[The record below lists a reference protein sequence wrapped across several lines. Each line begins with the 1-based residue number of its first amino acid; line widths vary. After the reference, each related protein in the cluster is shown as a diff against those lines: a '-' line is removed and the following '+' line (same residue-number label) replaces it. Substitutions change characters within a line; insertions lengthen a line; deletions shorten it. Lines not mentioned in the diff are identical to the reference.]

1 MSYKDDDKIVFP
13 TRKGEPIGT
22 SAERKMLDNAR
33 GAQGIVERV
42 RELPDGS
49 RVRLKTRAG
58 FPDFVREPSGRSTD
72 VLYEYKYAYGLVD
85 TKFSISGSGSDLSLG
100 GPLRNLID
108 ENGLVKSDAKTILK
122 DNITW
127 KAALFND
134 LPTNY
139 SGLMRRVAQVRHGAH
154 VKKVSTGGAKARASK
169 YSVDDTYFSYATSDG
184 IYVDNDSGRRWVI
197 EVDGTGVYR
206 IPIHFVKE
214 LPAVSGGQNWR
225 DAEASIFAGNTYEAA
240 VNLLTPYWTIKRFNR
255 ADRALIGSA
264 PPCYSDGYITW
275 YPWLGWAFN
284 YDGSKATIVCL
295 RNDPSD
301 ASWAQTTL
309 FDITITA
316 IDGVPSYA
324 TCASSETSRI
334 ATNRNDYDY
343 EGDGIFQVADTYPGF
358 CSTISM
364 FHASAPA
371 LEAVIFSYYAPS
383 GTKKLFK
390 YKNYATTPVS
400 LSADYSGVVNVP
412 ITNVGWWSGGAYSSY
427 DGTKTPSLGVVSET
441 ETGFSGGGYDFS
453 GDALTP
459 LYGADEKSVSRSD
472 VVRREA
478 GVGGWMT
485 YAGSPPYTGKIT
497 SFADGSTAYVDY
509 DGYSGRWW
517 LKADALLDVSGG
529 SRTNTIVTNNAVVM
543 PGYDREAI
551 SFATYRNSYTAA
563 YTETSSVAP
572 CSLFN
577 GPVVAESGG
586 GKFDLAIGS
595 LIGNYYD
602 SSGNLTSK
610 AEVAGFVNHAPTA
623 GLAIDGYG
631 TLLLSDYNDLDS
643 NITVTTGSR
652 DVPENIT
659 TAGEWIIHVG
669 DEVLSRPLLNGTVF
683 NVYTGGETF
692 SYRIGGSAW
701 SGALAPVGRRMFFSK
716 DVNYPPEVVGV
727 GGCHGLMYM
736 LNNFVGVF

>member
-42 RELPDGS
+42 RDLPDGS

-108 ENGLVKSDAKTILK
+108 ENGLVKADAKTIIK

-127 KAALFND
+127 KAELFND

-154 VKKVSTGGAKARASK
+154 IKKVSTGGVKARASK

-197 EVDGTGVYR
+197 EIDGTGVYR
-206 IPIHFVKE
+206 IPITFVKE

-295 RNDPSD
+295 RDDPSD
-301 ASWAQTTL
+301 TSWAQTTL
-309 FDITITA
+309 FDLTITA
-316 IDGVPSYA
+316 VDGVPSYVA
-324 TCASSETSRI
+324 CVTSETSRI

-343 EGDGIFQVADTYPGF
+343 NGDGIFQVADTYPGL
-358 CSTISM
+358 CSTM
-364 FHASAPA
+364 PMYHVDAPA

-383 GTKKLFK
+383 GAKKVFK
-390 YKNYATTPVS
+390 YKNYSRTPVS
-400 LSADYSGVVNVP
+400 LSANYSAAVTVP
-412 ITNVGWWSGGAYSSY
+412 TALVGWWPAGWTSSL
-427 DGTKTPSLGVVSET
+427 DGTTIPPLGVVSES
-441 ETGFSGGGYDFS
+441 ESGFNGGGYDFS
-453 GDALTP
+453 GDAMTP
-459 LYGADEKSVSRSD
+459 LYGADEKSTSRSD
-472 VVRREA
+472 VVRKEA
-478 GVGGWMT
+478 GIGGWMT
-485 YAGSPPYTGKIT
+485 YAGSPPYTGKVT
-497 SFADGSTAYVDY
+497 YFPGGETAYVDY
-509 DGYSGRWW
+509 IGYSTYWW
-517 LKADALLDVSGG
+517 LKADALIDVSGG
-529 SRTNTIVTNNAVVM
+529 ARTNTIVTNNAVVM
-543 PGYDREAI
+543 SGYDREAI
-551 SFATYRNSYTAA
+551 AFATYRHSYTAA

-572 CSLFN
+572 CSLFS
-577 GPVVAESGG
+577 GPVVSASGG

-602 SSGNLTSK
+602 PYGNLVSK
-610 AEVAGFVNHAPTA
+610 QEVAGFVSHDAA
-623 GLAIDGYG
+623 KGLAIDGYG
-631 TLLLSDYNDLDS
+631 YSLISDYNNLSS
-643 NITVTTGSR
+643 NITVPTGSR
-652 DVPENIT
+652 SIPENIA
-659 TAGEWIIHVG
+659 TAGEWVIHIG

-683 NVYTGGETF
+683 NVYSGGETF
-692 SYRIGGSAW
+692 SYRMGGSAW
-701 SGALAPVGRRMFFSK
+701 SGANAPAARRMFFSK
-716 DVNYPPEVVGV
+716 DVNYQPEVVGV
-727 GGCHGLMYM
+727 GGCKALAYL